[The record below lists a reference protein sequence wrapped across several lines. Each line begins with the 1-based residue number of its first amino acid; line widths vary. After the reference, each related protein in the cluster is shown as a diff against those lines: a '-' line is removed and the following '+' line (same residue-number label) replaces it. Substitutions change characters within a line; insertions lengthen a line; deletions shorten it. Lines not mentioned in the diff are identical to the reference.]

1 MNDVAEYSMAC
12 AEAKE
17 SFDDLVARA
26 TKDKERVILTR
37 RGKRV
42 DRLDAE
48 EYQRAKA
55 ELERSGQPAIPWDEV
70 KAELGLEARGGAV
83 QAGSGAIERARGG
96 LPARVDA
103 CRPA

>member
-1 MNDVAEYSMAC
+1 MNDVAEHSVAC

-42 DRLDAE
+42 AALGPIDDLDFLEAIEDRLDAE

-55 ELERSGQPAIPWDEV
+55 EFERSGEPAIPWDKV
-70 KAELGLEARGGAV
+70 KAELGL
-83 QAGSGAIERARGG
+83 
-96 LPARVDA
+96 
-103 CRPA
+103 